1 MPIIKKTIALNS
13 NVITNIQLNSNFN
26 QFGDDQGIEQL
37 YEDSKENFINPV
49 VDVELLKYNYD
60 QTLPVNNNLVYI
72 FQNPDL
78 NSPSFLGMFTVD
90 EITGNTKN
98 FQNSFFIFD
107 YYNSKDISTQ
117 KKLSTNYLTK
127 KIYPMY
133 YLFESIYIALY
144 KLNNFGELPL
154 NQTYNIFIPKN
165 FIDSTTDNIITCYCR
180 MMFYDAKLG
189 KTINFY
195 NSKYYNSSNVDSN
208 KLFFEIEINKTL
220 KSWKFI
226 NFENLLPNTITAI
239 EPLKTN
245 LYSKRIN
252 DGIENF
258 ANKIGNYPTGSTFN
272 YDTINYL

>member
-13 NVITNIQLNSNFN
+13 NVITNIHLNSNFN
-26 QFGDDQGIEQL
+26 QFGDDQGIEKL

-49 VDVELLKYNYD
+49 IDVELLKLNYD
-60 QTLPVNNNLVYI
+60 QTLPVNNNLLFI
-72 FQNPDL
+72 FNNPDL
-78 NSPSFLGMFTVD
+78 NSPSFSGMFTID

-107 YYNSKDISTQ
+107 YYDSKDISTQ

-127 KIYPMY
+127 KIY
-133 YLFESIYIALY
+133 SIYLIALY

-154 NQTYNIFIPKN
+154 NQAYNIFIPNN
-165 FIDSTTDNIITCYCR
+165 FIKSTTDNKITCYCR

-195 NSKYYNSSNVDSN
+195 NSKYYNSSTVDSS
-208 KLFFEIEINKTL
+208 KLFFEIEINKSANT
-220 KSWKFI
+220 WKFV
-226 NFENLLPNTITAI
+226 NFENLIPNTITAI
-239 EPLKTN
+239 EPSKTN

-258 ANKIGNYPTGSTFN
+258 TNKIANYPTGSTFN
-272 YDTINYL
+272 YNTINYL